1 MSSVEQMETCGQL
14 MRRPPNPPNTCI
26 GLPLGTGRPIRA
38 LVIEMGR
45 ELTMAP
51 EQERGRQLR

>member
-1 MSSVEQMETCGQL
+1 METCGQL